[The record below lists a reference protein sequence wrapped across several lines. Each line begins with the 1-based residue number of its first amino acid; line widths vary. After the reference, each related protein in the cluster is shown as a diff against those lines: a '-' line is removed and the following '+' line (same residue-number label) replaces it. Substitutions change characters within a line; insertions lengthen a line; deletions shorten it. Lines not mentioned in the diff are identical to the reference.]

1 MQKLADLGDRLA
13 MTKYRKCE
21 CRLGDEKVAAH
32 ELERRASRIDSWIGI
47 FYNRRRR
54 PRAARRTSTATC
66 AEPRICPAGCS
77 VIFAPAMLTLSPQAK
92 ACTVPAKFSP

>member
-13 MTKYRKCE
+13 MTKHRKCE

-47 FYNRRRR
+47 FIIAGGDRAQPVDFDRNLRR
-54 PRAARRTSTATC
+54 
-66 AEPRICPAGCS
+66 AEDMPGG
-77 VIFAPAMLTLSPQAK
+77 M
-92 ACTVPAKFSP
+92 